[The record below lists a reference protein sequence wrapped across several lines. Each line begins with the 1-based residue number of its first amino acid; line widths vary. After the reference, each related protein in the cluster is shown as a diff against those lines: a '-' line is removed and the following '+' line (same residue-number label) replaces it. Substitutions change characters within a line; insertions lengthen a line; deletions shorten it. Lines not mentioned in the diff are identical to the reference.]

1 MVAMKDSFQGRLV
14 LITGGSSGLG
24 LALAN
29 LLAAQGANVWLIARR
44 KCVLENAY
52 KGLPAASGQRHGK
65 IAADVSD
72 WDQVQTAVAS
82 VIREAGVPDLLINCA
97 GYAHPGYVQEIPIDV
112 FREMMDVD
120 YFGTINMVKALLPH
134 MLERGDG
141 YIVNI
146 SSAAG
151 FLAPFGYSAYSP
163 AKYAVRGFSDVLRLE
178 LKPLGVRVSVAFPP
192 DMDTPGMVTENKTK
206 PYETTEAFS
215 TSLVSAE
222 SVAKDVLN
230 GVRRGKY
237 IILPGWE
244 TKMYY
249 YLMFVVGNA
258 IYPILDGMLA
268 QAQRKKI
275 KTNKNK

>member
-1 MVAMKDSFQGRLV
+1 MAALKDSFQGRLA

-44 KCVLENAY
+44 KDVLENAY
-52 KGLPAASGQRHGK
+52 KGLPTASGQRHGR
-65 IAADVSD
+65 IVADVTD
-72 WDQVQTAVAS
+72 WGQVQAAVAS
-82 VIREAGVPDLLINCA
+82 VTREAGLPDLLINCA
-97 GYAHPGYVQEIPIDV
+97 GTSHPGYVQEIPLEV
-112 FREMMDVD
+112 FHQMMDID
-120 YFGTINMVKALLPH
+120 YFGTVNMVKALLPG
-134 MLERGDG
+134 MLERDSGH
-141 YIVNI
+141 ILNI

-215 TSLVSAE
+215 SSLVSAE
-222 SVAKDVLN
+222 SVAKEILN

-237 IILPGWE
+237 IILPGLE
-244 TKMYY
+244 TKLYY

-268 QAQRKKI
+268 QARRKK
-275 KTNKNK
+275 NKNK

>member
-1 MVAMKDSFQGRLV
+1 MAAIKDSFQGRLV

-44 KCVLENAY
+44 KDVLENAY
-52 KGLPAASGQRHGK
+52 KALPTTSGQHHGK

-72 WDQVQTAVAS
+72 WGQVQTAVAS
-82 VIREAGVPDLLINCA
+82 VIREAGIPDLLINCA

-120 YFGTINMVKALLPH
+120 YFGTVNMVKALLPH

-151 FLAPFGYSAYSP
+151 FLAPFGYSAYTP

-192 DMDTPGMVTENKTK
+192 DMDTPGMVNENKTK
-206 PYETTEAFS
+206 PFETTEAFS
-215 TSLVSAE
+215 STLVPAE
-222 SVAKDVLN
+222 PVAKAILN
-230 GVRRGKY
+230 GVKHGQY
-237 IILPGWE
+237 IILPGFE
-244 TKMYY
+244 TKLFY
-249 YLMFVVGNA
+249 YLVFFLGNA
-258 IYPILDGMLA
+258 IYPLLDGLLS
-268 QAQRKKI
+268 QARRKK
-275 KTNKNK
+275 NKK

>member
-1 MVAMKDSFQGRLV
+1 MAAIKDSFQGRLV

-44 KCVLENAY
+44 KDVLENAY
-52 KGLPAASGQRHGK
+52 KALPTVSGQRHGK
-65 IAADVSD
+65 IVADVSD

-82 VIREAGVPDLLINCA
+82 MIREAGIPDLLINCA
-97 GYAHPGYVQEIPIDV
+97 GYAHPGYVQEIPIEV

-120 YFGTINMVKALLPH
+120 YFGTVNMVKALLPH

-151 FLAPFGYSAYSP
+151 FLAPFGYSAYTP

-192 DMDTPGMVTENKTK
+192 DMDTPGMVNENKTK
-206 PYETTEAFS
+206 PFETTEAFS
-215 TSLVSAE
+215 STLVPAE
-222 SVAKDVLN
+222 PVAKAILN
-230 GVRRGKY
+230 GVKHGQY
-237 IILPGWE
+237 IILPGFE
-244 TKMYY
+244 TKLYY
-249 YLMFVVGNA
+249 YLVFLLGNA
-258 IYPILDGMLA
+258 IYPLLDGLLA
-268 QAQRKKI
+268 QARRKK
-275 KTNKNK
+275 NKK

>member
-1 MVAMKDSFQGRLV
+1 MAALKDTFQGRLA

-44 KCVLENAY
+44 KDVLENAL
-52 KGLPAASGQRHGK
+52 KGLPTTSGQRHGK
-65 IAADVSD
+65 IVADVSD
-72 WDQVQTAVAS
+72 WGQVQTAVAN
-82 VIREAGVPDLLINCA
+82 VTRDAGVPDLLINCA
-97 GYAHPGYVQEIPIDV
+97 GSSHPGYVQEIPLDV
-112 FREMMDVD
+112 FHQMMDID
-120 YFGTINMVKALLPH
+120 YFGTVNMVKALLPA
-134 MLERGDG
+134 MLERGSG
-141 YIVNI
+141 HIINI

-215 TSLVSAE
+215 SSLVSAE
-222 SVAKDVLN
+222 SVAKDILN
-230 GVRRGKY
+230 GVKHGQY
-237 IILPGWE
+237 IILPGLE

-268 QAQRKKI
+268 QARRKK
-275 KTNKNK
+275 NKNK

>member
-1 MVAMKDSFQGRLV
+1 MAAIKDSFQGRLV

-44 KCVLENAY
+44 KDVLENAY
-52 KGLPAASGQRHGK
+52 KALPTTSGQRHGK

-72 WDQVQTAVAS
+72 WGQVQTAVANI
-82 VIREAGVPDLLINCA
+82 IREAGIPDLLINCA

-120 YFGTINMVKALLPH
+120 YFGTVNMVKALLPH

-151 FLAPFGYSAYSP
+151 FLAPFGYSAYTP

-192 DMDTPGMVTENKTK
+192 DMDTPGMVNENKTK
-206 PYETTEAFS
+206 PFETTEAFS
-215 TSLVSAE
+215 STLVPTGP
-222 SVAKDVLN
+222 VAKAILN
-230 GVRRGKY
+230 GVKRGQY
-237 IILPGWE
+237 IILPGFE
-244 TKMYY
+244 TKLYY
-249 YLMFVVGNA
+249 YLVFLLGNA
-258 IYPILDGMLA
+258 IYPLLDGLLA
-268 QAQRKKI
+268 QARRKK
-275 KTNKNK
+275 NKK

>member
-1 MVAMKDSFQGRLV
+1 MAAIKDSFQGRLV

-44 KCVLENAY
+44 KDVLENAY
-52 KGLPAASGQRHGK
+52 KGLPTASGQHHGK

-72 WDQVQTAVAS
+72 WDQVQTAVSS
-82 VIREAGVPDLLINCA
+82 VIREAGIPDLLINCA
-97 GYAHPGYVQEIPIDV
+97 GYAHPGYVQEIPIEV

-151 FLAPFGYSAYSP
+151 FLAPFGYSAYTP

-178 LKPLGVRVSVAFPP
+178 LKPLGIRVSVAFPP
-192 DMDTPGMVTENKTK
+192 DMDTPGMVNENKTK
-206 PYETTEAFS
+206 PFETTEAFS
-215 TSLVSAE
+215 STLVPAE
-222 SVAKDVLN
+222 PVAKAVLD
-230 GVRRGKY
+230 GVKHGRY
-237 IILPGWE
+237 IILPGFE
-244 TKMYY
+244 TKLYY
-249 YLMFVVGNA
+249 YLVFLLGNA
-258 IYPILDGMLA
+258 IYPLLDGLLA
-268 QAQRKKI
+268 QARRKK
-275 KTNKNK
+275 NKK

>member
-1 MVAMKDSFQGRLV
+1 MAAIKDSFQGRLV

-29 LLAAQGANVWLIARR
+29 LLAAQGANIWLIARR
-44 KCVLENAY
+44 KDVLENAY
-52 KGLPAASGQRHGK
+52 KGLPVASGQRHGK

-72 WDQVQTAVAS
+72 WGQVQTAVAS

-134 MLERGDG
+134 MLERRDG

-151 FLAPFGYSAYSP
+151 FLAPFGYSAYTP

-192 DMDTPGMVTENKTK
+192 DMDTPGMVNENKTK
-206 PYETTEAFS
+206 PFETTEAFS
-215 TSLVSAE
+215 STLVKAE
-222 SVAKDVLN
+222 PVAKAILN
-230 GVRRGKY
+230 GVKHGQY
-237 IILPGWE
+237 IILPGFE
-244 TKMYY
+244 TKLYY
-249 YLMFVVGNA
+249 YLVFLLGNA
-258 IYPILDGMLA
+258 IYPLLDGLLA
-268 QAQRKKI
+268 QARRKK
-275 KTNKNK
+275 NKK

>member
-1 MVAMKDSFQGRLV
+1 MSALKDSFQGRLV

-29 LLAAQGANVWLIARR
+29 MLAAQGANVWLIARR
-44 KCVLENAY
+44 KDVLENAY
-52 KGLPAASGQRHGK
+52 KGLPTASGQHHGQ

-72 WDQVQTAVAS
+72 WSQVQKVVAS
-82 VIREAGVPDLLINCA
+82 VIREAGIPDLLINCA

-112 FREMMDVD
+112 FHEMMDVD
-120 YFGTINMVKALLPH
+120 YFGTVNMVKTLLPH

-151 FLAPFGYSAYSP
+151 FLAPFGYSAYTP

-192 DMDTPGMVTENKTK
+192 DMDTPGMVNENKTK
-206 PYETTEAFS
+206 PFETTEAFS
-215 TSLVSAE
+215 STLVPAE
-222 SVAKDVLN
+222 PVAKAILN
-230 GVRRGKY
+230 GIKHGQY
-237 IILPGWE
+237 IILPGFE
-244 TKMYY
+244 TKLYY
-249 YLMFVVGNA
+249 YLVFLLGNA
-258 IYPILDGMLA
+258 IYPLLDGLLA
-268 QAQRKKI
+268 QARRKK
-275 KTNKNK
+275 NKK